1 MNKNI
6 LTIAIGAVGLLS
18 MASCS
23 TKEFAIASGD
33 ENLTTLT
40 KVTDNEEPC
49 NNPFGGDNGSALFFA
64 ARESGK
70 YWNIYKKES
79 PFSAA
84 LTQKT
89 SGKNF
94 NYEPVF
100 STVTGKIAFRCQNE
114 GSSTSDIFIMS
125 DAKGKALS
133 QITESSDA
141 YEGKPSFSPDGKHLV
156 FHKVSYSYYKSG
168 GGLLSL
174 FGGSNIVVVKNSEIW
189 LKNLTT
195 GETVL
200 LGNGYQPSY
209 SPDGKRIAYV
219 KYSSDAES
227 CAIWTMELDGS
238 NPMQITDAKKG
249 FAYEPCWSPDGTKL
263 VFSSYK
269 KDKKDYDLYVIDV
282 DGNNLKQLTKNKSY
296 DGQPYW
302 TTDNYIYF
310 VSDRGGKMGNQQIWR
325 FKYND

>member
-1 MNKNI
+1 MNTNI
-6 LTIAIGAVGLLS
+6 LKMAFGAAVLLGMS
-18 MASCS
+18 SCS
-23 TKEFAIASGD
+23 TTEFAIASGD

-49 NNPFGGDNGSALFFA
+49 GNPYGGDEGGALFFA
-64 ARESGK
+64 ARENGE
-70 YWNIYKKES
+70 YWNIYKKEN

-84 LTQKT
+84 ITQKT
-89 SGKNF
+89 SGKNL

-100 STVTGKIAFRCQNE
+100 CAGTGKIAFRCQNE

-141 YEGKPSFSPDGKHLV
+141 YEGKPSFSPDGKYVV
-156 FHKVSYSYYKSG
+156 FHKISYSYYKASG
-168 GGLLSL
+168 GFLW
-174 FGGSNIVVVKNSEIW
+174 FGTKNIIVVKNSEIW
-189 LKNLTT
+189 LKNLTS

-200 LGNGYQPSY
+200 LGNGYQPAF
-209 SPDGKRIAYV
+209 SPDGEHIAYV

-227 CAIWTMELDGS
+227 CSIWTMELDGS
-238 NPMQITDAKKG
+238 NLMQITDAKKG
-249 FAYEPCWSPDGTKL
+249 FAYSPCWSPDGSKL
-263 VFSSYK
+263 VFSSLK
-269 KDKKDYDLYVIDV
+269 KDKKDYDLYIIDA

-296 DGQPYW
+296 DGEPYW
-302 TTDNYIYF
+302 TSDNYIYF
-310 VSDRGGKMGNQQIWR
+310 TSDRGGKAGNCQIWR

>member
-1 MNKNI
+1 MNTNI
-6 LTIAIGAVGLLS
+6 LKMVFGATVLLGMS
-18 MASCS
+18 SCS

-33 ENLTTLT
+33 ESLTTLT

-49 NNPFGGDNGSALFFA
+49 GDPFGGDEGGALFFA

-70 YWNIYKKES
+70 YWNIYKKEN

-84 LTQKT
+84 ITQKT
-89 SGKNF
+89 SGKNY
-94 NYEPVF
+94 NLEPVYCP
-100 STVTGKIAFRCQNE
+100 VTGKIAFRCQNE

-133 QITESSDA
+133 QITETSDA
-141 YEGKPSFSPDGKHLV
+141 YEGYPSFSPDGKFV
-156 FHKVSYSYYKSG
+156 VYHKISYSYYKSIG
-168 GGLLSL
+168 GFFGL
-174 FGGSNIVVVKNSEIW
+174 FGAKVITVVKNSEIW

-200 LGNGYQPSY
+200 LGNGYQPAF
-209 SPDGKRIAYV
+209 SPDGERIAYV

-249 FAYEPCWSPDGTKL
+249 FAYDPCWSPDGTKL

-269 KDKKDYDLYVIDV
+269 KDKKDHDLYVIDA

-302 TTDNYIYF
+302 TRDNYIYF
-310 VSDRGGKMGNQQIWR
+310 TSDRGGKMGNQQIWR